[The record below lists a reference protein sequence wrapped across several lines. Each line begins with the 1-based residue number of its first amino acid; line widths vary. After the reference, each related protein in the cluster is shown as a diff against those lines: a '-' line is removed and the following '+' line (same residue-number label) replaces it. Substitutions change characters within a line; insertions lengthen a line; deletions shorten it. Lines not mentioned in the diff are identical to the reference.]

1 MHGSY
6 FKCAMFM
13 PRQPSFVRG
22 TGFACVPHCS
32 VGTEKVRQTLLLHDP
47 LWEPPGVCVGCE
59 TEVRRGGNGEHS
71 VNMVALFCGG
81 VNWIG
86 IVSSDDVWIP
96 QCGISYS

>member
-13 PRQPSFVRG
+13 PRQPSFVHR

-47 LWEPPGVCVGCE
+47 LWEPPGVGVGCE
-59 TEVRRGGNGEHS
+59 TEVRPGGNGE
-71 VNMVALFCGG
+71 
-81 VNWIG
+81 
-86 IVSSDDVWIP
+86 
-96 QCGISYS
+96 QCYYGRFVLWRSELDRDCV